1 MYKTMV
7 FILLLGTVVFCQAT
21 QIEIVFEDDLGIR
34 DPTPVTPVY
43 GNPGKTLGELRTNQA
58 TFGRD
63 LLERIFWVPDTQP
76 LEMEVSFS
84 PDDPAAGR
92 AAAYGSPTLRSS
104 YPNNLWIPTAL
115 IAARPDL
122 YPPSEFPLGGEL
134 DPSYPLAQVMYLWF
148 EPLPSLPTRLEEAR
162 LGEVYFDYSIP
173 SQRDG
178 RDDGTM
184 LLYLHEV
191 LHGLGHISWFVSCD
205 DLGGFRTTYDLHI
218 RWLDDLSVNPEDM
231 TEEQCLSFADNAVW
245 VGESTT
251 EAAGRTL
258 TAGQVNGSVLL
269 RHQFDFSHLSIT
281 IRPFQ
286 ILTGFRNESTLG
298 IAAYM
303 LSDMGYG
310 PVIDSKVFIEDA
322 KDNTLR
328 VDVDS
333 IVSPEFTDTVEHL
346 RVNLHLPEGLAVD
359 SATTTPA
366 ECDLTA
372 TPIVCDY
379 STFGGPSVLEFL
391 LTGETGLYDI
401 KADVDHRALHVDAA
415 PLNNFD
421 RVSFVMN
428 RESWQVPLNT
438 RLSFTTD
445 DFPGQYVVSGL
456 GRPGATLTWSTDN
469 EVHFQFLLEE
479 AESDILV
486 DLRVYP
492 FLRDELVSEQTV
504 SVMVNGE
511 EIAQWQLTEKGVFQ
525 RQLRIPAELI
535 PAGELFT
542 MTFHLPDAVIPAD
555 LGINH
560 PDRRLLGL
568 GFISMTFSA
577 E

>member
-21 QIEIVFEDDLGIR
+21 QIEIVFEDSLGIS

-43 GNPGKTLGELRTNQA
+43 GNPAKTLGELRTNQA

-76 LEMEVSFS
+76 LGMEVSFS
-84 PDDPAAGR
+84 PRDTTASAT
-92 AAAYGSPTLRSS
+92 GSPTWGRRPYHHL
-104 YPNNLWIPTAL
+104 LIPTAL

-122 YPPSEFPLGGEL
+122 YPPSEFPLGDEL
-134 DPSYPLAQVMYLWF
+134 DPSYPLAQAMYLWF
-148 EPLPSLPTRLEEAR
+148 KPVASHPTRV
-162 LGEVYFDYSIP
+162 GEVYRDYSIP

-178 RDDGTM
+178 RDDGVM

-191 LHGLGHISWFVSCD
+191 LHGLGHVSTFRNCD
-205 DLGGFRTTYDLHI
+205 GGFGYFRTLYDLHI
-218 RWLDDLSVNPEDM
+218 RWLDDLSVSPEDM

-245 VGESTT
+245 VGEATT

-269 RHQFDFSHLSIT
+269 RPQFDFSHLSIT

-286 ILTGFRNESTLG
+286 VLTGFRNESTLG

-322 KDNTLR
+322 KDNSLR